1 MLRFFTNILFLIV
14 HSDETGI
21 FICFTNICS
30 KSGISIKSL
39 GDWVGYRGILEFYF
53 LQFIL
58 IIFPLVNRLPYISFS
73 VRYTQF
79 IICAN

>member
-14 HSDETGI
+14 HSYETGI

-39 GDWVGYRGILEFYF
+39 GDLVGYRDILEFYF

-58 IIFPLVNRLPYISFS
+58 IIFPLVNRLPYLIFFNTLHSIH
-73 VRYTQF
+73 YM
-79 IICAN
+79 C

>member
-39 GDWVGYRGILEFYF
+39 GDLVGYREILGFYF

-58 IIFPLVNRLPYISFS
+58 IIFPLVNRLPYLIFFNMLLSIH
-73 VRYTQF
+73 YM
-79 IICAN
+79 C